1 MRMHEKMAAQFARLA
16 AMDKTR
22 NEIVAEL
29 LSTFPEATVED
40 WERAFDVLEQYM
52 TDIERVKKAAL
63 H

>member
-1 MRMHEKMAAQFARLA
+1 MKMHEKMAGEFTRLA

-22 NEIVAEL
+22 NEIAAEL
-29 LSTFPEATVED
+29 LSTFPEATAED